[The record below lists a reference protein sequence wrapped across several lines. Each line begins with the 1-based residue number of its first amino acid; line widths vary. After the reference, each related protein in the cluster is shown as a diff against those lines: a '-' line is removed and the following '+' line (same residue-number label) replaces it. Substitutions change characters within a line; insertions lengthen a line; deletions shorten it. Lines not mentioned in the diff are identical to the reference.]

1 MAGRL
6 IVNADDFGLTHGINR
21 AIGELYDAGAL
32 SSATLMANG
41 AAFEDAVEVARARPG
56 LGVGCHIVLTDGV
69 PVSHPNNVRTLLGR
83 DGRSFR
89 PSVVDFIRA
98 VLLGHI
104 SAEEVAREG
113 LAQIERLQRAGIR
126 VTHID
131 THKHA
136 HVWPSIARP
145 LLEVADRAGVH
156 AVRNPFEPKWSLAL
170 KQGSDARKMAV
181 RAMGLLRGR
190 FQALPQIRDGR
201 VRTTDGTIAISATG
215 ELDRETLAEALR
227 ALPATRTYELCCHP
241 GYNDGELECVTTRLR
256 EHRDVEREA
265 LLAEVPSVPS
275 SRGELIHYGQLGDG
289 ANAAG

>member
-21 AIGELYDAGAL
+21 AVGELHDAGAL
-32 SSATLMANG
+32 KSATLMANG
-41 AAFEDAVEVARARPG
+41 AAFEDAVEVARARPE

-69 PVSHPNNVRTLLGR
+69 PVSHPNNVRTLLGQ

-98 VLLGHI
+98 ALLGQI

-113 LAQIERLQRAGIR
+113 LAQIERLERAGIK

-145 LLEVADRAGVH
+145 LLEAAERAGVH
-156 AVRNPFEPKWSLAL
+156 AVRNPFEPAWSLAL
-170 KQGSDARKMAV
+170 KQGSGVRRMAV

-190 FQALPQIRDGR
+190 FQAHAQIRQGR

-215 ELDRETLAEALR
+215 ELNAETLKEVLR
-227 ALPATRTYELCCHP
+227 AMPAAGTFELCCHP
-241 GYNDGELECVTTRLR
+241 GYNDGDLESVTTRLR
-256 EHRDVEREA
+256 RERDVEREA
-265 LLAEVPSVPS
+265 LLAEVPRALRGGGAPQLTHY
-275 SRGELIHYGQLGDG
+275 GELGSSSP
-289 ANAAG
+289 A